1 MATRSKKTK
10 NEVKKVFS
18 KKKRLLIIL
27 IFLLVFMPLTLN
39 ALETKVTPQL
49 TFIGFE
55 EFEDEVVTVVNY
67 GDQDKHLNIGDTIG
81 DRKLVDMNFDENYI
95 TFKTNGLTSTLKRGH
110 SFHRVFVQSWT
121 PRVEEDSE
129 EVEPERVD
137 INTASYNRLQDIIH
151 IGPVRANEIFSLRQE
166 EPFNSVDDL
175 TRVRGIAEVRLQ
187 DIKDQGIATVEQVI
201 ATVEE
206 EEPEPEPETVN
217 INTASFNRLRDII
230 HIDQVRARQIIRLR
244 EEEPFNSID
253 DLTEVTGINGDGIRL
268 QEIKDEGI
276 AIVN

>member
-39 ALETKVTPQL
+39 ALETRVIPQL

-55 EFEDEVVTVVNY
+55 EFEDEVLAVVNY
-67 GDQDKHLNIGDTIG
+67 GDQDKHLNIGDTMG
-81 DRKLVDMNFDENYI
+81 DRKLVDMNFDENEI

-121 PRVEEDSE
+121 PRVEEDSG

-151 IGPVRANEIFSLRQE
+151 IGPVRANEILYLREE

-175 TRVRGIAEVRLQ
+175 TR
-187 DIKDQGIATVEQVI
+187 
-201 ATVEE
+201 
-206 EEPEPEPETVN
+206 
-217 INTASFNRLRDII
+217 
-230 HIDQVRARQIIRLR
+230 
-244 EEEPFNSID
+244 
-253 DLTEVTGINGDGIRL
+253 VTGINGDGIRL